1 MTAKSFLAKIEAIA
15 ATTKKTEKLEIIKT
29 FNPWDRKL
37 AQLALDP
44 TITYYI
50 AKLPPAE
57 SHGTEEFGDPEWEL
71 LDKLMNRELTGNAA
85 LEAVRFSL
93 HDLAPEDSEVLRRV
107 ILKDLRA
114 GIGANSINTV
124 FPGDIPD
131 FSYMRCSLP
140 KASNIDKW
148 DWSKGV
154 FCQLKADGSFAR
166 VAHDADGN
174 VRITTR
180 QGNTY
185 PDIPALRTLT
195 DDARWVFPAE
205 TETHGEL
212 TVWVNGELQQ
222 RSIGNGMLNS
232 LQQGGDLPEGAEI
245 RFDCWDQIPL
255 SLAVPKGKCTTPYA
269 ERFKQLEVQVG
280 FNSAVHSAKS
290 IMLIESEIVHS
301 KDEALCIYR
310 SVLARRL
317 EGVILKSPDMG
328 WFDGTSK
335 DCVKWKVEIDVDLS
349 LVGFRPGEPGKR
361 TEATFGALVCRT
373 SDGLLEVGVS
383 GLKREVEQDLWDRRD
398 TVIGSVVCVRAN
410 GVMQPS
416 EENALHSLFLPR
428 FIELRDGDKYIA
440 DSLEDVIN
448 QFDTV

>member
-15 ATTKKTEKLEIIKT
+15 ATTKKTEKLGIIKT

-71 LDKLMNRELTGNAA
+71 LTKLMNRELTGNAA
-85 LEAVRFSL
+85 LEAVKFSL
-93 HDLAPEDSEVLRRV
+93 HDLAPEDSEVLRRI

-131 FSYMRCSLP
+131 FAYMRCSLP

-166 VAHDADGN
+166 VSHDADGN

-185 PDIPALRTLT
+185 PDIPALRKLV

-269 ERFKQLEVQVG
+269 ERFKQLEEQVTLKAG
-280 FNSAVHSAKS
+280 S
-290 IMLIESEIVHS
+290 IMMIESQIVHS
-301 KDEALCIYR
+301 KDEALRIYR

-317 EGVILKSPDMG
+317 EGVILKSPDME
-328 WFDGTSK
+328 WADHTSK
-335 DCVKWKVEIDVDLS
+335 NSVKFKLEVDLD
-349 LVGFRPGEPGKR
+349 LKIVGFNPGEPGKR
-361 TEATFGALVCRT
+361 TEATFGSVKVQ
-373 SDGLLEVGVS
+373 SDDGELEADVAGFT
-383 GLKREVEQDLWDRRD
+383 RELEDYIHNNRD
-398 TVIGSVVCVRAN
+398 SVLGTVMCVRAN
-410 GVMQPS
+410 ALAFPS
-416 EENALHSLFLPR
+416 ESNPKHSLYHPR
-428 FIELRDGDKYIA
+428 VVELRDDKYRP
-440 DSLEDVIN
+440 DSLDEVKA
-448 QFDTV
+448 QFEAAIA